1 MKAGTKAAAA
11 EEVRKTHKISE
22 EDPPLGA
29 QSEEKARLSK
39 GEAKYGQQKG
49 VTHPFARHEHLCEVL
64 GARRVEQAR
73 RSRGFLAG
81 ALGGSAGAC
90 RGVRVAF
97 RVLRAV
103 ALVSGFCRACVTLT
117 SRAVF

>member
-73 RSRGFLAG
+73 RSRVRAGFP
-81 ALGGSAGAC
+81 GGSVGWERGRVPWGPRRVPCFAC
-90 RGVRVAF
+90 CSLGF
-97 RVLRAV
+97 RFL
-103 ALVSGFCRACVTLT
+103 
-117 SRAVF
+117 